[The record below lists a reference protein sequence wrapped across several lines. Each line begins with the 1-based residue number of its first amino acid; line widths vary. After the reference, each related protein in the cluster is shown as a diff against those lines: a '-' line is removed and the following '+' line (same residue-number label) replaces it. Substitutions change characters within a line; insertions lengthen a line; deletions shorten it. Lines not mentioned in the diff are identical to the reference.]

1 MYGASQRKGMESHQL
16 LELRNIVKRNGGEV
30 QKDFVKKYRE
40 LKVESNRGKQAP
52 CVNTLY
58 AHNQRI
64 RRDSQG
70 RDYYQE
76 RKSRYDSRGRP
87 FVRRYFRKN
96 NNRQRS
102 FSRDMRSVSRNR
114 NKSRDGY
121 RQERGR
127 STGRKND
134 KKQELSCTGCT
145 CDNCEKLRE
154 AAKGVNVNWCEEYK
168 ENGENQ
174 ANVTEMILDLGA
186 PVSVAGNKW
195 IEKYLQDH
203 GLELEKLNT
212 EKCYQKLTFG
222 PSKQY
227 ISNLKIELPVLVR
240 DLHRKEDTL
249 KVPTYVV
256 EANVPFLCGK
266 SELKD
271 EWRAKINTESNI
283 LEVKTDGQRKKFK
296 MIGTR
301 GNHVAL
307 KIEKRDLEGCKDN
320 KNCYICDQCSNQY
333 ENKADLENHKERRHT
348 KEYDEKWGNKDEG
361 KQQKREENRNEMV
374 CNLCEEKFENKSE
387 VKEHWE
393 TDHESP
399 VDVFIRNV
407 KTDTRVRK
415 SGENI

>member
-1 MYGASQRKGMESHQL
+1 MPIHYTRIIEETEEIH
-16 LELRNIVKRNGGEV
+16 
-30 QKDFVKKYRE
+30 RE
-40 LKVESNRGKQAP
+40 
-52 CVNTLY
+52 
-58 AHNQRI
+58 
-64 RRDSQG
+64 
-70 RDYYQE
+70 DYYQE
-76 RKSRYDSRGRP
+76 RRNRYDSRGRP
-87 FVRRYFRKN
+87 FVRRYFRRD

-114 NKSRDGY
+114 NKSRDKRDGN

-127 STGRKND
+127 STGRRND

-145 CDNCEKLRE
+145 CDNCEKMRE
-154 AAKGVNVNWCEEYK
+154 AAKELNVNWCEESK
-168 ENGENQ
+168 ENGEAQ
-174 ANVTEMILDLGA
+174 VSVTEKSNQVMILDLGA

-195 IEKYLQDH
+195 IEQYLKDH
-203 GLELEKLNT
+203 GLELKKLNT
-212 EKCYQKLTFG
+212 VECYQKLTFG

-240 DLHRKEDTL
+240 DLHGKEDTL

-256 EANVPFLCGK
+256 EADVPFLCGK

-283 LEVKTDGQRKKFK
+283 LEVKTDGQRKEFK

-348 KEYDEKWGNKDEG
+348 KEYDEKWGNKNKG

-374 CNLCEEKFENKSE
+374 CNLCEDKFENKNE
-387 VKEHWE
+387 LKEHWE
-393 TDHESP
+393 TDHES
-399 VDVFIRNV
+399 
-407 KTDTRVRK
+407 
-415 SGENI
+415 S